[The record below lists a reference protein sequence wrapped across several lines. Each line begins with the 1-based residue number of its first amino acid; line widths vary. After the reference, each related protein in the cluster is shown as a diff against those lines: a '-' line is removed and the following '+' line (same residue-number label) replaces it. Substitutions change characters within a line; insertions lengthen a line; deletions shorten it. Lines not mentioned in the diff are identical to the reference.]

1 MSSHCLDPRRPSR
14 RIVARARRLALAS
27 LAAGALLCAAAPALA
42 GGIGM
47 SWLSYAS
54 GAGAVGDSD
63 DPASHVLRV
72 CADPDNLPYSKRD
85 GSGFENRIASLVA
98 QALHARLEYVW
109 TPPTR
114 GFVRKTLGA
123 NLCDVLIGV
132 PSGFASLLTTRPYYR
147 SSYVFVDRAGDGV
160 APLRRFDDERIAQL
174 RIGVPLVGSE
184 LTAATPAYALARA
197 GAIDNVVGY
206 PLYGNGPP
214 AERMLDALAQG
225 TIDAALLWGPQAGY
239 FAERSAVP
247 LQVERAE
254 PPPGLES
261 AFEFSI
267 AMGVARGHELLRAAL
282 DKVLDAHRDEVDA
295 ILRHYAVPRSD
306 QQAEVVGKR

>member
-1 MSSHCLDPRRPSR
+1 MSSRCLE
-14 RIVARARRLALAS
+14 ACTRAVSGFALLLGLALAP
-27 LAAGALLCAAAPALA
+27 AAHA
-42 GGIGM
+42 GGFGPSWIGI
-47 SWLSYAS
+47 AGGGGGGF
-54 GAGAVGDSD
+54 GAGD
-63 DPASHVLRV
+63 DDAASHRLRV

-85 GSGFENRIASLVA
+85 GSGFENRIASVVA

-109 TPPTR
+109 TPPAR

-147 SSYVFVDRAGDGV
+147 SSYVFVDRAGDGI

-184 LTAATPAYALARA
+184 LMAATPGYALARA

-214 AERMLDALAQG
+214 AERMLDALAEG
-225 TIDAALLWGPQAGY
+225 SIDAALLWGPQAGY

-282 DKVLDAHRDEVDA
+282 DKVLDAQRDEIDA
-295 ILRHYAVPRSD
+295 ILRHYAVLRSD